1 MARDGRDVDDID
13 TQLIVLLQQD
23 ATQSYAAL
31 GGAVGLSAA
40 AAHERV
46 RKLRARGVVRSTT
59 VEVEPSAVGR
69 GVLAYVMVESSAWMG
84 NADTARALA
93 ALPEVQEAHI
103 VAGSA
108 SVLAKVRTGTTQ
120 GLQEVLSRLFR
131 INGVSG
137 TQTIVVLE
145 TLFERPLS
153 PVRPTSPASASDPA
167 GSVTASS
174 PLSSE
179 STD

>member
-23 ATQSYAAL
+23 ATQSYAVL

-59 VEVEPSAVGR
+59 VEVEPAAVGR
-69 GVLAYVMVESSAWMG
+69 GVLAYVMVEASAWMG
-84 NADTARALA
+84 NAGTAEALA
-93 ALPEVQEAHI
+93 GLPEVQEAHI

-108 SVLAKVRTGTTQ
+108 SVLVKVRTGTTEA
-120 GLQEVLSRLFR
+120 LQEVLGRLFR
-131 INGVSG
+131 IEGVTG

-153 PVRPTSPASASDPA
+153 PVRPSDA
-167 GSVTASS
+167 AATVTASS
-174 PLSSE
+174 PLSPE
-179 STD
+179 SAD